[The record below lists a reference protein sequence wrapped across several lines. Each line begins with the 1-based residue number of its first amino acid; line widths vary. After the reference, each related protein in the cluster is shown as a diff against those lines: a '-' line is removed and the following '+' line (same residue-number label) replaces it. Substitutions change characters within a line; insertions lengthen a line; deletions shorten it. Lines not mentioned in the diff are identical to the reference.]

1 MAPGSE
7 QCCKPLFL
15 TYADELY
22 LAFSSTATKQNLKE
36 EKKKK
41 KERKETEIQK
51 GERKK
56 MN

>member
-7 QCCKPLFL
+7 QCCKPLCL

-36 EKKKK
+36 GKKNEKKQRYRKEN
-41 KERKETEIQK
+41 ERK
-51 GERKK
+51 
-56 MN
+56 